1 VGGIG
6 LCGLWRR
13 WLPSG
18 WLGRFL
24 ISIRLL
30 GFGAWRTNAAKAPSP
45 AAMRVGA
52 RDDDGRQ
59 IPFRAA
65 LFPAVGG
72 NLDVAVGGG
81 SGRGSG
87 VDTGVFPDVNT
98 RAQSADEARV
108 AEGGL
113 SVAAG
118 GRGVRR
124 LRGRRQRWGWGW
136 VSVFPVVMDG
146 DWVRQGRKSA
156 WAIGWICRCE
166 CVRSSE
172 PVRKQVERFRQSRR
186 RAGIVSPRE
195 AYVQSGVK
203 TAGWARRLPHVVSA
217 AFRQQPEE
225 PDRMW
230 KLKGAGSPRN

>member
-1 VGGIG
+1 MGGIG

-30 GFGAWRTNAAKAPSP
+30 GFGARRTNAAKAPSP

-52 RDDDGRQ
+52 GDDEGRQ

-65 LFPAVGG
+65 LFPAVAGDS
-72 NLDVAVGGG
+72 NVALGGG

-87 VDTGVFPDVNT
+87 VDAGGFPDVKT
-98 RAQSADEARV
+98 RVQSGNEARV

-124 LRGRRQRWGWGW
+124 LRGRGQRLGWGW
-136 VSVFPVVMDG
+136 VS
-146 DWVRQGRKSA
+146 GRPCFQSS
-156 WAIGWICRCE
+156 WTEIGFGRE
-166 CVRSSE
+166 EKAPGRLVGFAAASVSGR
-172 PVRKQVERFRQSRR
+172 VSRR
-186 RAGIVSPRE
+186 GNR
-195 AYVQSGVK
+195 
-203 TAGWARRLPHVVSA
+203 
-217 AFRQQPEE
+217 
-225 PDRMW
+225 
-230 KLKGAGSPRN
+230 